1 MRETPRRTPIMRD
14 GTISATRDK
23 ADRST
28 VELLTVC
35 VSDSHGT
42 SSRTQLR
49 TDDAKLARETIS
61 LIDRNFCIFEDHTA
75 LVFEIFADD
84 EVEIE
89 VGHWNHL
96 PSFQLYEN

>member
-14 GTISATRDK
+14 GTISATRDNV
-23 ADRST
+23 DQST
-28 VELLTVC
+28 VELT
-35 VSDSHGT
+35 
-42 SSRTQLR
+42 SRTQLR

-61 LIDRNFCIFEDHTA
+61 LIHRDFCAFEDHAA

-84 EVEIE
+84 EIKIE
-89 VGHWNHL
+89 VGHGNHL

>member
-1 MRETPRRTPIMRD
+1 MRETPCRTPIMRE
-14 GTISATRDK
+14 GTISATRDMV
-23 ADRST
+23 DRST

-42 SSRTQLR
+42 SPRTQLR

-61 LIDRNFCIFEDHTA
+61 LVDRNFCIFEDHTA